1 MQEARVVSRCTQDQK
16 GVRVEWG
23 RRGWACDEIMLGD
36 NEGGVRLEVKRLL
49 EEIQTK
55 SCLE

>member
-1 MQEARVVSRCTQDQK
+1 MVSRCTQDQK

-55 SCLE
+55 SFLE

>member
-1 MQEARVVSRCTQDQK
+1 MVSRCTQDQK

-23 RRGWACDEIMLGD
+23 RRRWACDEIMPGD
-36 NEGGVRLEVKRLL
+36 NERGMRLEVKRLL
-49 EEIQTK
+49 EEIQTR